1 MYSVIPAESYAQ
13 AFQMVCCFFTIIA
26 AFASYI
32 LTMRF

>member
-1 MYSVIPAESYAQ
+1 MYPAIPADSYAQ

-26 AFASYI
+26 IFTSYI